1 MNSRDIER
9 FASIF
14 DAMVDAVYMVDEDYN
29 LEYMNA
35 EMMKAFRSGVGE
47 KCYRVIQKRD
57 DVCPWCRAPEVFQGE
72 SVRWEQDLPS
82 QDRAY
87 TLIEFPLKGSD
98 GSTSKVTISRDITES
113 KKAEEK
119 VRASEE
125 YYKRLFENIHCGV
138 YISSKEGR
146 FLDANQALLD
156 MLGYESRE
164 ELLSIDIERDLY
176 VRPEDRQEFQRLM
189 ERDGRATDYEVEF
202 KRKDGG
208 VISVL
213 HTSQARCDKQGEVL
227 GYEGLNFDQ
236 TKRKQME
243 KDLQEAND
251 FLNNVIKTSPNAFLA
266 ADMKGD
272 IFMWNKSAEEI
283 LGYKSEEVIGKM
295 NVRKIYPEGMAKEVM
310 KMMRGPK
317 YGGPGRLRSYPMIHM
332 RKDGGIIE
340 GSLSAAIIYDARGKE
355 VASVGIFVDLR
366 ETLEMERRLRETQEQ
381 LLQSEK
387 LAAMGRLISQ
397 IAHELNNPLYGIMNT
412 LELLKTEV
420 PPENKRRRVLD
431 MALSETFRLS
441 ELLRKMLSFSK
452 ADEEEKQ
459 SVDIS
464 TILDEILILM
474 AKQLQENSIR
484 LSSSFEEHLG
494 KVYASKNQLRQ
505 IFLNMITN
513 ASEAM
518 PEGGNLTVKT
528 MAVGDKIHI
537 ELSDTGVG
545 ISEEHLERIF
555 DAFFTTKDSL
565 KGVGLGLSVC
575 YEFVKDHGGDL
586 KVASK
591 VGEGTTF
598 TIVLPTYKEDQAS
611 GDENIPFSD

>member
-1 MNSRDIER
+1 MNDKDIKR

-14 DAMVDAVYMVDEDYN
+14 DAMVDAVYMVDEDFT

-35 EMMKAFRSGVGE
+35 VMMKAFGPGVGE
-47 KCYRVIQKRD
+47 KCYRVIQERD
-57 DVCPWCRAPEVFQGE
+57 DACPWCRAPEVFQGE
-72 SVRWEQDLPS
+72 RVRWEQDLPS
-82 QDRAY
+82 RDRTY
-87 TLIEFPLKGSD
+87 SLIEFPLKDSD
-98 GSTSKVTISRDITES
+98 GSTSKVTIFRDITES
-113 KKAEEK
+113 KKVEEK

-125 YYKRLFENIHCGV
+125 HYKRLFENIHCGV

-156 MLGYESRE
+156 MLGYESKE
-164 ELLSIDIERDLY
+164 EFLSIDIERDLY
-176 VRPEDRQEFQRLM
+176 VRPEDRQEFQKLM
-189 ERDGRATDYEVEF
+189 ERDGRVTDYEVEF
-202 KRKDGG
+202 KRKDGSI
-208 VISVL
+208 ISVL
-213 HTSQARCDKQGEVL
+213 HTSQARYDEQGEVL

-236 TKRKQME
+236 TKRIQME

-251 FLNNVIKTSPNAFLA
+251 FLNNVIKTSPNAILA
-266 ADMKGD
+266 ADMKGN

-283 LGYKSEEVIGKM
+283 VGYKSEEVIGKM
-295 NVRKIYPEGMAKEVM
+295 NVRKIYPKGMAKEDM
-310 KMMRGPK
+310 KMMRAPE
-317 YGGPGRLRSYPMIHM
+317 YGGKGRLRSYPMIHM
-332 RKDGGIIE
+332 RKDGKVIE

-355 VASVGIFVDLR
+355 VASVGIFVDLT
-366 ETLEMERRLRETQEQ
+366 ETLEMERRLSETQEQ

-431 MALSETFRLS
+431 MALSETVRLS

-459 SVDIS
+459 PVDIN

-474 AKQLQENSIR
+474 AKQLQENSVR
-484 LSSSFEEHLG
+484 LSSSFEKHLG

-528 MAVGDKIHI
+528 MAMGDKIHI

-545 ISEEHLERIF
+545 ISEEHLDRIF

-575 YEFVKDHGGDL
+575 YGFVKDHGGDL
-586 KVASK
+586 KVVSK

-598 TIVLPTYKEDQAS
+598 TIILPTYEEDQAS